1 MDIKGYVKSKTTPI
15 IGNWKIHKPLYD
27 YWQPMSD
34 GKPLVYNSEGRPY
47 DFYFMRDVHFAA
59 FPYKDT
65 GKYFIWDRYAYG
77 LKTHF
82 YTHNAMLQ
90 TMGQPDRKYGMLV
103 ESRGIVPKDYL
114 IFRKHKGLWREFDKI
129 FTFDDEILNDVP
141 NACFYPSAAGPWYGW
156 GGENGVCTWDS
167 QSYQKKN
174 KKVSIV
180 SSNKRMCYL
189 HEVRLE
195 LSTYCKKNNLADTFG
210 TFDGGQMCLIDNSL
224 KDYRYSIII
233 ENYISDYWFTEK
245 ITNCFASQTIPI
257 YLGARK
263 IGDFF
268 NSDGIIFIT
277 EKECENIE
285 SVLKQC
291 TEAEYERRLP
301 AVLDNYQRVQ
311 EYRNMQD
318 YLYEHYLQ

>member
-1 MDIKGYVKSKTTPI
+1 MDIKGYIKSKTTPI

-59 FPYKDT
+59 FPYKGT

-103 ESRGIVPKDYL
+103 ESRNIVPADYN
-114 IFRKHKGLWREFDKI
+114 IFKKHKGLERDFDKI
-129 FTFDDEILNDVP
+129 FTFDGEILNDIS
-141 NACFYPSAAGPWYGW
+141 NACFYPCSAAPWYG
-156 GGENGVCTWDS
+156 EHEKSLDDKA
-167 QSYQKKN
+167 YEKKE
-174 KKVSIV
+174 KDISFL
-180 SSNKRMCYL
+180 SSNKVMCEM
-189 HEVRLE
+189 HKKRIE
-195 LSTYCKKNNLADTFG
+195 TAKYCHRNYLADVYGKAIEGDFVRIE
-210 TFDGGQMCLIDNSL
+210 DVLE
-224 KDYRYSIII
+224 KYRFSVII
-233 ENYISDYWFTEK
+233 ENDQSDYYFTEK
-245 ITNCFASQTIPI
+245 LTNCFAAQVIPV

-263 IGDFF
+263 IGEFF
-268 NSDGIIFIT
+268 NTDGIISISG
-277 EKECENIE
+277 KDLENME
-285 SVLKQC
+285 VVLKQC
-291 TEAEYERRLP
+291 TNAEYERRLP
-301 AVLDNYQRVQ
+301 AILDNYQRVQ